1 MRRLVILVTAM
12 SVVGTA
18 HGQAATP
25 TPTPVAQGL
34 GGPVIP
40 GLCVL
45 SRQAVLANAK
55 VALAAATRLRVLT
68 DEAQKEID
76 TERKPVDADIQ
87 AYNAEQA
94 KLTPDQRQTRER
106 ALQARLD
113 PLEAKAR
120 LRSSEIDA
128 TRAKA
133 IERITT
139 ELQPVVAEV
148 YAQRKCGM
156 LVDRTSVIGGN
167 MANDLTLSVTQALDA
182 KIATISFNRETLPAA
197 AAAGGQ
203 P

>member
-1 MRRLVILVTAM
+1 MRRLVIFVAAI
-12 SVVGTA
+12 SVAGIA
-18 HGQAATP
+18 RGQTP
-25 TPTPVAQGL
+25 TPTPALAAQGL

-40 GLCVL
+40 GLCLL

-68 DEAQKEID
+68 DEAQREID

-94 KLTPDQRQTRER
+94 KLTPEQRQTRER

-113 PLEAKAR
+113 PIEAKAR

-133 IERITT
+133 VERITT

-148 YAQRKCGM
+148 YGQRKCGM

-167 MANDLTLSVTQALDA
+167 MANDLTLPVTQALDA
-182 KIATISFNRETLPAA
+182 KIATISFNRETLPASA
-197 AAAGGQ
+197 AAAGQ